1 MRGTLLSL
9 ALLLPVS
16 AQACPDLQSFYL
28 TGPDAD
34 SQAGLEAQLAPLVG
48 ECLLSSEFFALYGAA
63 QMGAGNL
70 ADALESLER
79 ALLLDAT
86 NGAAQIDYAQA
97 LYLRGQLFSALDLN
111 RQLLERQ
118 DLPPDI
124 EALLRQRDVQWRAQ
138 TRQTGFQLDALAG
151 YDDNLNGAPDPS
163 QITLT
168 LSGEPVILTL
178 NPEYQAIS
186 EPYLNLRAGGSY
198 RQIAADHQHN
208 AQMELRGRVSEDSG
222 SDLVQ
227 LQTRYDFLQPRR
239 DSSWQLTAA
248 MGHLF
253 FGGSALYTAT
263 DASASFQVP
272 AGETC
277 SRRYDL
283 ALQHQH
289 FHGQNNLNS
298 LESKLSGGLDCQVPL
313 GALQTVLG
321 LEASLLKNSAL
332 SSGRPGGDRNGW
344 QLNVDW
350 QLPMAGGLVRS
361 QLNHTRLRDRQ
372 GYSALL
378 DNGAD
383 RWLERSFVLLQY
395 QRPVQT
401 GMLFLVNFYHQHQR
415 SNIDIF
421 DTLDSSLEIG
431 LSFSF

>member
-1 MRGTLLSL
+1 MRGTFLSL
-9 ALLLPVS
+9 AFLLPVS
-16 AQACPDLQSFYL
+16 AQACPDLQQFYL
-28 TGPDAD
+28 TGPEANA
-34 SQAGLEAQLAPLVG
+34 QAGLEAQLAPLMG

-70 ADALESLER
+70 ANALESLER
-79 ALLLDAT
+79 SLLLDAS

-97 LYLRGQLFSALDLN
+97 LYLRGQLFSAIDLN
-111 RQLLERQ
+111 HQLLERQ

-124 EALLRQRDVQWRAQ
+124 EGLLRQRDEQWRDQ
-138 TRQTGFQLDALAG
+138 TRQIGFQLDALAG

-178 NPEYQAIS
+178 NPEYRAIGG
-186 EPYLNLRAGGSY
+186 PYLNLRAGASF
-198 RQIAADHQHN
+198 RQLAADHQHN
-208 AQMELRGRVSEDSG
+208 AQMELRGRASEDSN
-222 SDLVQ
+222 SDLLQ
-227 LQTRYDFLQPRR
+227 LQTRYDFLRPRR
-239 DSSWQLTAA
+239 DNSWQLTAA

-263 DASASFQVP
+263 DTSARFQVP

-289 FHGQNNLNS
+289 FHGESNLNS
-298 LESKLSGGLDCQVPL
+298 LESKLAAGLDCQVPL
-313 GALQTVLG
+313 GTLQTVLG
-321 LEASLLKNSAL
+321 IEASLLNNSAL
-332 SSGRPGGDRNGW
+332 NSGRPGGDRNGW
-344 QLNVDW
+344 QVNIDW

-361 QLNHTRLRDRQ
+361 QLNHTQLRDKQ

-395 QRPVQT
+395 QRPVQS
-401 GMLFLVNFYHQHQR
+401 GLLFLVNFYHQYQR